1 MRRGRLLCT
10 CAGHSLLRTFGH
22 ERGARDNLRSLVSG
36 RNSTPGAPVRTNQWV
51 FTHSAHSVPRTGQH
65 WFDVG
70 VDQQLT
76 TVGASLARSDER
88 MLTGRNAA
96 GRVWKT
102 GFGGL
107 DKLIGGGLRAGS
119 LILLAGPQGLG
130 KSTFALQLARNTAA
144 SGRPVLYFSYE
155 HDAEDLTQ
163 KLIAMEAGELDESDQ
178 ARMNAVRSIF
188 DDLWVSS
195 LEHRL
200 EAVPC
205 GPQAL
210 AKVASYSEMLFVH
223 RSTGTRT
230 DIEAIQSA
238 IEMVRELSG
247 STPLVIIDY
256 LQKIKSA
263 QSADEDEKS
272 TEIVEG
278 LKDLAI
284 DFGAPIVAIAAAEK
298 SALKTGQRMRASHLR
313 GSSALAYEPDIVMVL
328 NNKFDVVARHHL
340 TYDLGNAERFREYA
354 VLTIEKNRFGRDGE
368 VLQFRTRFDQ
378 GRYEPEGTEVREQLV
393 DERVFRD

>member
-1 MRRGRLLCT
+1 
-10 CAGHSLLRTFGH
+10 
-22 ERGARDNLRSLVSG
+22 
-36 RNSTPGAPVRTNQWV
+36 
-51 FTHSAHSVPRTGQH
+51 
-65 WFDVG
+65 

-107 DKLIGGGLRAGS
+107 DPLIGGGLRAGS

-130 KSTFALQLARNTAA
+130 KSTFALQIARNTAA

-163 KLIAMEAGELDESDQ
+163 KLISMEAGELDESDQ
-178 ARMNAVRSIF
+178 VRINAVRSIF

-200 EAVPC
+200 ESLPS
-205 GPQAL
+205 GPEAL
-210 AKVASYSEMLFVH
+210 AKVSHYSELLFVH

-230 DIEAIQSA
+230 DIPAIQSA

-247 STPLVIIDY
+247 SIPLVIVDY
-256 LQKIKSA
+256 LQKVKSNDNI
-263 QSADEDEKS
+263 DEDAKS

-284 DFGAPIVAIAAAEK
+284 DFGAPILAIAAAEK
-298 SALKTGQRMRASHLR
+298 SALRTGKRMRAGELR
-313 GSSALAYEPDIVMVL
+313 GSSALAYEPDVVMVL
-328 NNKFDVVARHHL
+328 NNKFDIVARHHL
-340 TYDLGNAERFREYA
+340 TYDLGNAERFRDYA
-354 VLTIEKNRFGRDGE
+354 VLTVEKNRFGRDGV
-368 VLQFRTRFDQ
+368 VLQFKTRFDQ
-378 GRYEPEGTEVREQLV
+378 GRYESEGSEVREQLV
-393 DERVFRD
+393 DERVFRE

>member
-1 MRRGRLLCT
+1 MV
-10 CAGHSLLRTFGH
+10 
-22 ERGARDNLRSLVSG
+22 D
-36 RNSTPGAPVRTNQWV
+36 
-51 FTHSAHSVPRTGQH
+51 
-65 WFDVG
+65 

-107 DKLIGGGLRAGS
+107 DPLIGGGMRAGS

-130 KSTFALQLARNTAA
+130 KSTFALQVARNNAA
-144 SGRPVLYFSYE
+144 SGRPVVYFSYE

-163 KLIAMEAGELDESDQ
+163 KLLAMEAGELDESDQ
-178 ARMNAVRSIF
+178 VRMTSIRSIF

-200 EAVPC
+200 TSVPS
-205 GPQAL
+205 GVEAL
-210 AKVASYSEMLFVH
+210 ARMSHYSSSLFMH

-230 DIEAIQSA
+230 DLAAIQTTVEA
-238 IEMVRELSG
+238 VREAAG
-247 STPLVIIDY
+247 ATPLVVIDY
-256 LQKIKSA
+256 LQKVS
-263 QSADEDEKS
+263 STLRDDDERS
-272 TEIVEG
+272 TQVVEG

-284 DFGAPIVAIAAAEK
+284 DLSAPILAISAADK
-298 SALKTGQRMRASHLR
+298 QSLRTGRRMRANDLR
-313 GSSALAYEPDIVMVL
+313 GSSALAYEADVLMIL
-328 NNKFDVVARHHL
+328 NNKYDIVARHHL
-340 TYDLGNAERFREYA
+340 TYDLTNADRFREYA
-354 VLTIEKNRFGRDGE
+354 VLTVEKNRFGRDGA

-378 GRYEPEGTEVREQLV
+378 GRYEPEGSIVDEQLI
-393 DERVFRD
+393 DERIFRE

>member
-1 MRRGRLLCT
+1 M
-10 CAGHSLLRTFGH
+10 
-22 ERGARDNLRSLVSG
+22 SG
-36 RNSTPGAPVRTNQWV
+36 QISAAC
-51 FTHSAHSVPRTGQH
+51 THSGHSVPRRVQH
-65 WFDVG
+65 WFDGG
-70 VDQQLT
+70 VDHQLT

-163 KLIAMEAGELDESDQ
+163 KLIAMEAGELDESNQ
-178 ARMNAVRSIF
+178 VRMSAVRSVF

-200 EAVPC
+200 ESVPC
-205 GPQAL
+205 GTQAL
-210 AKVASYSEMLFVH
+210 ARVAHYSELLFVH

-230 DIEAIQSA
+230 DIAAIQNG
-238 IEMVRELSG
+238 IEVVRELSD

-256 LQKIKSA
+256 LQKVKSA
-263 QSADEDEKS
+263 ENLDDDAKS

-284 DFGAPIVAIAAAEK
+284 DFGAPILAIAAAEK
-298 SALKTGQRMRASHLR
+298 SALKTGQRMRAGHLR
-313 GSSALAYEPDIVMVL
+313 GSSALAYEPDVVMVL
-328 NNKFDVVARHHL
+328 NNKFDIVARHHL

-378 GRYEPEGTEVREQLV
+378 GRYEPNGLEVREQLV
-393 DERVFRD
+393 DERIFRE